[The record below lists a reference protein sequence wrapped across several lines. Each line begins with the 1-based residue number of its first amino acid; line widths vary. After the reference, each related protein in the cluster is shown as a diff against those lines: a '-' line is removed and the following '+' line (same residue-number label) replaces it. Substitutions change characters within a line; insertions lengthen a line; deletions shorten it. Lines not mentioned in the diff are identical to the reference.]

1 MANAGRLRVLLSSVR
16 VRTTLTATLVV
27 ACILAIGGFAF
38 VALLEASLIGTVQDV
53 AQQRAG
59 TVARQLAREPHPRQF
74 IQTGTEELFVQIVDA
89 RDRRVLASSD
99 PHLTQPVRSLL
110 HGKALTIY
118 HVPIGDGT
126 HSFRT
131 VSKVVHIPKGIL
143 HVTVGGSLEHVFEST
158 RTVTRM
164 LLYGIPG
171 LLVLVV
177 LTTWLFMGRALRP
190 VESIRREVADISAR
204 DLNRRVLVPDSG
216 DEIARLAE
224 TMNAMLGRLAES
236 SQRQRRF
243 ISDASHEL
251 RSPVASLRAVAEVA
265 DEYPDSTTLQEFATT
280 VLSEEKRLEALVDD
294 LLVLARADENSLVH
308 RREPVDVD
316 DLVLAEAARLR
327 AASTLRIDTAKVSAA
342 RVQGDAGSLRRAI
355 RNVADNAMRHA
366 SNTIGFEVSSSG
378 NTATVAVIDDG
389 AGIAEADR
397 GRIFERFIR
406 LEASRDRDSGGS
418 GLGLSIVTEI
428 INAHEGTVTVSDAPE
443 TGARFELSLPA
454 IGADGHHGGE
464 TADQT
469 IM

>member
-1 MANAGRLRVLLSSVR
+1 MANARRLRVLLSSVR
-16 VRTTLTATLVV
+16 VRTTLTAALVV

-38 VALLEASLIGTVQDV
+38 VALLESSLIGSVQDV
-53 AQQRAG
+53 AQQRAA
-59 TVARQLAREPHPRQF
+59 TIASQLARKPDPIQF
-74 IQTGTEELFVQIVDA
+74 TQAGTEELFVQIVDV
-89 RDRRVLASSD
+89 RHGRVLASSD
-99 PHLTQPVRSLL
+99 PHLTKPVRSLP
-110 HGKALTIY
+110 HGEALTIN

-131 VSKVVHIPKGIL
+131 VDRVVHTPRGIL
-143 HVTVGGSLEHVFEST
+143 RVTVGGSLEHVFEST

-164 LLYGIPG
+164 LSYGIPG

-177 LTTWLFMGRALRP
+177 LTTWWFMGRALRP

-204 DLNRRVLVPDSG
+204 DLNRRVQVPDSG
-216 DEIARLAE
+216 DEIARLAQ

-236 SQRQRRF
+236 AQRQRRF

-265 DEYPDSTTLQEFATT
+265 DEYPSSTTLQEFATT
-280 VLSEEKRLEALVDD
+280 VLSEERRLEALVDD

-308 RREPVDVD
+308 QRGPVDLD
-316 DLVLAEAARLR
+316 DLVLAEASRLR
-327 AASTLRIDTAKVSAA
+327 AASTLRIDTSKVSAA

-366 SNTIGFEVSSSG
+366 SNMVGLEVSSNG
-378 NTATVAVIDDG
+378 NTATVAVVDDG

-406 LEASRDRDSGGS
+406 LEAPRDRDSGGN

-454 IGADGHHGGE
+454 IQADGHHGGE

-469 IM
+469 VV